1 MAYRRTEKMQQ
12 RVDER
17 RKSILKAA
25 EILFAQKGFE
35 STTMKD
41 ITKAAGTSIGNLYFY
56 FPNKDEL
63 MMRLIEEVISEIWD
77 HEFDP
82 DTWGLTIDEHT
93 HEAVD
98 DYLKIEAFFSNE
110 TFAKN
115 MLNIVP
121 HKLFRK
127 HILRYMEVM
136 SRQRYQAYGNRFNH
150 LDVDLVLA
158 YHLGGLLTILERVLI
173 GELDRSPHQ
182 IGMYLAESKLQI
194 RGLPQDEVNRI
205 LAEVKRVLE
214 VINRT

>member
-25 EILFAQKGFE
+25 ELLFAEKGFE
-35 STTMKD
+35 ATTMKD
-41 ITKAAGTSIGNLYFY
+41 ITRAAGTSIGNLYFY

-82 DTWGLTIDEHT
+82 EEWDLDIDDLT

-98 DYLKIEAFFSNE
+98 DYLKIQAFFSNE
-110 TFAKN
+110 TFARN

-127 HILRYMEVM
+127 HILRYMEGM
-136 SRQRYQAYGNRFNH
+136 SRERYEAYGDRFQH
-150 LDVDLVLA
+150 LDVDVVLT
-158 YHLGGLLTILERVLI
+158 YHLGGLLTMLERVLI
-173 GELDRSPHQ
+173 GELDRTPHQ

-194 RGLPQDEVNRI
+194 RGLSGEEVRRILVEVNR
-205 LAEVKRVLE
+205 VLKL
-214 VINRT
+214 IGAA

>member
-25 EILFAQKGFE
+25 EKLFAEKGFE
-35 STTMKD
+35 ATTMKD

-56 FPNKDEL
+56 FPNKEEL

-82 DTWGLTIDEHT
+82 EEYGLSIDELT

-98 DYLKIEAFFSNE
+98 DYLKIQAFFSNE

-127 HILRYMEVM
+127 HILRYMEGM
-136 SRQRYQAYGNRFNH
+136 SRLRYQAYGERFSH
-150 LDVDLVLA
+150 LDIDVVLA
-158 YHLGGLLTILERVLI
+158 YHLGGLLTILERVLV

-194 RGLPQDEVNRI
+194 RGVSKDDVAKI
-205 LAEVKRVLE
+205 LAEMAFVLNTIKR
-214 VINRT
+214 